1 MTDLLAADY
10 AWQHP
15 DPAAIRAAGY
25 TAVLRYVSADPTKDL
40 SATEAHGLHAAGLGV
55 GLVYETTAQR
65 ALSSTAGGAS
75 DGAAMAARMRQLG
88 CPAGTPALVNVG
100 DWGVLPEQV
109 ATIQAYYAAWFS
121 NMQEYQTG
129 AGGYGTSGIIH
140 YLAASWPDHI
150 WWENAIND
158 LGFFGD
164 QVNPSA
170 SIYQRVTPTRTIA
183 GATGGYDE
191 NVYGFG
197 PRPNL
202 AWWGPTVLPP
212 APPAPIVN
220 WWPRMPE
227 IRQGASGPAVRTLQ
241 GLLLARYYHLGTTGQ
256 ARDGI
261 DGIFGPL
268 TDAAVRTFQG
278 QAHLAIDGIVGP
290 QTWPALAGIS

>member
-40 SATEAHGLHAAGLGV
+40 SATEATGLHDAGLGI
-55 GLVYETTAQR
+55 GLIYETTAQR
-65 ALSSTAGGAS
+65 ALSSTIGGGN
-75 DGAAMAARMRQLG
+75 DAMVMRIRMRQLG

-109 ATIQAYYAAWFS
+109 GTVQAYYDAWRAGL
-121 NMQEYQTG
+121 QEYAAG

-140 YLAASWPDHI
+140 YLAADYPDDI

-170 SIYQRVTPTRTIA
+170 SLYQRVRPTLAIP
-183 GATGGYDE
+183 GAIGEYDE
-191 NVYGFG
+191 SVYGFG
-197 PRPNL
+197 PRPSL
-202 AWWGPTVLPP
+202 AWWGTSAPVP
-212 APPAPIVN
+212 APPAPTAD
-220 WWPRMPE
+220 WWPTMPE

-241 GLLLARYYHLGTTGQ
+241 GLLLARYFHLGTTGQ

-261 DGIFGPL
+261 DGSFGPL

-278 QAHLAIDGIVGP
+278 QAHLVIDGIVGP
-290 QTWPALAGIS
+290 KTWPALAGIS